1 MLDSSRRLRVDEP
14 NRSIFLHGLGG
25 RIGADG
31 APIIQRPA
39 DQKKLA
45 VPADQ
50 VDRSPPDPPHESSFV
65 VYCGNVQE
73 VSEGFA
79 IALRAMGVEANFS
92 QADIALPAIS
102 PNTEDN

>member
-1 MLDSSRRLRVDEP
+1 MDER
-14 NRSIFLHGLGG
+14 NRSIFPHGLGG

-31 APIIQRPA
+31 APTIVDVQRPA
-39 DQKKLA
+39 DQNKLA

-50 VDRSPPDPPHESSFV
+50 VDRSPPDPPHQSPFV

-79 IALRAMGVEANFS
+79 IALRAMGIEANIS
-92 QADIALPAIS
+92 QMDIALAPIS